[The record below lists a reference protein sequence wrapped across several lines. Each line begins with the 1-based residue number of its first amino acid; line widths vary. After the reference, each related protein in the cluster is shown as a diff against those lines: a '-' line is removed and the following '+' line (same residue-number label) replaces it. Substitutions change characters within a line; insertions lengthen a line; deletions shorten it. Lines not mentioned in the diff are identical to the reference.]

1 MKILVTGGAG
11 FIGSNL
17 VLRLLKN
24 KKNKIIVLDNFSSGF
39 KKHLPKDKNL
49 KIVNTDLLNLKKIK
63 KFFSKVD
70 FVYHL
75 AANADIRFGLQHPK
89 KDLEQNALCTFNVLE
104 AMRYNNVKK
113 IVFTSTAPIYGDTK
127 IFPTPEN
134 ASLAN
139 QTSLYGASKLYCEGL
154 ISSYCEGFNFQSW
167 IFRFV
172 SILGPKYSHGHVYDF
187 VKQLLNNPYK
197 LKILG
202 DGTQKKSY
210 LHIYDCLDAI
220 FLSQKKSKNKI
231 NIFNLGAENFITV
244 NRSAKIISKI
254 LNVKPYITYSGGN
267 IGWIGDQPKVYLCTK
282 KIRNFGWNNKFTIEN
297 SIIDTVN
304 WITLNK
310 WILKRS

>member
-310 WILKRS
+310 WIFN

>member
-39 KKHLPKDKNL
+39 KRHLPKDKNL